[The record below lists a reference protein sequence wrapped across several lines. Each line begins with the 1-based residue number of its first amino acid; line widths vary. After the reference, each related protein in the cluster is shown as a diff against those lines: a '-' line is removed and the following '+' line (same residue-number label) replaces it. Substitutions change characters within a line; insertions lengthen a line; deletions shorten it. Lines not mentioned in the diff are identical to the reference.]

1 MEMAE
6 IQVTVEEMVMK
17 ADDIDHFA
25 ILSGMNTMRIVVL
38 SLAVILTITTIPQL
52 AIATMD
58 ERPYIFDAF
67 VEEDPLQIGHTE
79 HITVDIIDP
88 NNQGNIVHIPDVD
101 AQIILT
107 APSGHEK
114 IYEVTTDEGGH
125 TETAFTLDED
135 AEVGSYQL
143 DVRPHADHDEI
154 EYYEGGFEV
163 VDSYQYNPDYT
174 DDGEDISDSGNSD
187 SGDSDNDGE

>member
-52 AIATMD
+52 AIASMD

-114 IYEVTTDEGGH
+114 IYEVNTDEGGH
-125 TETAFTLDED
+125 TGTAFTLDED

-143 DVRPHADHDEI
+143 DVRPHPDHDEI